1 MKLVDMEVQG
11 MSCGHCIQTIE
22 KEVGQLHGVET
33 VEVNLREG
41 KVHVAFDEQKVALD
55 TIKKAIQEA
64 GYEVK

>member
-1 MKLVDMEVQG
+1 MEVQG